1 MLTVHDTSVMKGVAI
16 LLMLFLHL
24 FNGLDNVAL
33 CMTCVSI
40 NDIPLVHLLTR
51 CANPVPF
58 YIILSGYG
66 LYISYVKGKVN
77 NLKRVTRLYVH
88 YWISMIIFVTIG
100 FLLCGSDIY
109 PGSGVKILENVTGW
123 HTTYNGQIW
132 FLFPYVLV
140 TISSPVIF
148 KFIDKFNPWAAFIA
162 TGVIYFLAYCAV
174 SFYGVTYLYSH
185 QLAYMPVL
193 YLSFLFPFSV
203 GVIMSKYDII
213 GKVNIKGYI
222 ALVLLLVLVVL
233 RCCVDTRFFD
243 PLYAAIF
250 IMLFMQINRPRWLD
264 SFLNEMGRR
273 STSMWF
279 VHSYFCYHLF
289 KSFIYGFKY
298 PIVIFIVLLA
308 VSYLTAVVI
317 DWLNVRLQT
326 LIGLKK

>member
-1 MLTVHDTSVMKGVAI
+1 
-16 LLMLFLHL
+16 
-24 FNGLDNVAL
+24 
-33 CMTCVSI
+33 
-40 NDIPLVHLLTR
+40 
-51 CANPVPF
+51 
-58 YIILSGYG
+58 
-66 LYISYVKGKVN
+66 
-77 NLKRVTRLYVH
+77 
-88 YWISMIIFVTIG
+88 
-100 FLLCGSDIY
+100 
-109 PGSGVKILENVTGW
+109 
-123 HTTYNGQIW
+123 
-132 FLFPYVLV
+132 
-140 TISSPVIF
+140 
-148 KFIDKFNPWAAFIA
+148 
-162 TGVIYFLAYCAV
+162 
-174 SFYGVTYLYSH
+174 
-185 QLAYMPVL
+185 
-193 YLSFLFPFSV
+193 
-203 GVIMSKYDII
+203 MSKYDII